1 MRLSPRMKNILQKAI
16 LQSFGEV
23 PVYLF
28 GSRVDDSLSGGDI
41 DLAVDVELDRETF
54 RQHKVQFKVALL
66 KMCFDSREEKTQWSV
81 ITKLKKQRHEGRTLH
96 AFLMCSP
103 KQVRTL
109 HPEQPET

>member
-66 KMCFDSREEKTQWSV
+66 KMCFDQIEVDIVPYQ
-81 ITKLKKQRHEGRTLH
+81 TKDKL
-96 AFLMCSP
+96 LMSEIR
-103 KQVRTL
+103 KHTVRL
-109 HPEQPET
+109 C

>member
-66 KMCFDSREEKTQWSV
+66 KMCFDQIEVDIVPYR
-81 ITKLKKQRHEGRTLH
+81 TKDKLLTSEIRKHT
-96 AFLMCSP
+96 
-103 KQVRTL
+103 VRL
-109 HPEQPET
+109 C